1 MNQGIV
7 INITFCDDFYKIIR
21 LEDILLIKY
30 HLNHEILENE
40 EFEEALGGLEI
51 LVEKYKAIFNS
62 IEFHDLMDV
71 FSFLVESLVSL
82 KVLNSKYFITNFSCQ
97 YDVVSLAKMENN
109 QILVLKEGKNE
120 DFLLLSFLNRNT
132 EKIKTRNNPYFE
144 DYSLDKNEWI
154 NNSIIALNEYL
165 TIVKN
170 NLALN
175 KTLFW
180 VKFISEWEE
189 NLRLR

>member
-21 LEDILLIKY
+21 LEKILLKKY

-40 EFEEALGGLEI
+40 ELEEALGGLEI

-120 DFLLLSFLNRNT
+120 DFLLLSFLNKNT

-144 DYSLDKNEWI
+144 DYLLDKNEWI

>member
-1 MNQGIV
+1 
-7 INITFCDDFYKIIR
+7 
-21 LEDILLIKY
+21 
-30 HLNHEILENE
+30 
-40 EFEEALGGLEI
+40 
-51 LVEKYKAIFNS
+51 
-62 IEFHDLMDV
+62 MDV

-120 DFLLLSFLNRNT
+120 DFLLLSFLNKNT

-144 DYSLDKNEWI
+144 DYLLDKNEWI